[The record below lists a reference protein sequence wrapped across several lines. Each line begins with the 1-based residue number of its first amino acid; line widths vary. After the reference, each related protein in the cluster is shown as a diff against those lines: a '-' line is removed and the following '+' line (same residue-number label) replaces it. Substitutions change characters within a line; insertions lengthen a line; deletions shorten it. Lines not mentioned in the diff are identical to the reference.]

1 MPRSISAQQKAQIAM
16 LKVQLRAAELGFMVS
31 LPTEASSR
39 YDAIVDDGQALLRAQ
54 VKWGGVAS
62 SHSKNAVEV
71 DLRKGNNTR
80 LKTRKYS
87 GDEID
92 LLLVYLAEEDRVL
105 AFGPKVFHN
114 KASVFIRTAPPL
126 NGITKR
132 VLMSEDHVWNG

>member
-1 MPRSISAQQKAQIAM
+1 M
-16 LKVQLRAAELGFMVS
+16 S

-39 YDAIVDDGQALLRAQ
+39 YDAIVDDGRSLLRVQ
-54 VKWGGVAS
+54 IKWGGAAS

-87 GDEID
+87 EEEID

-105 AFGPKVFHN
+105 AFGPEVFHN
-114 KASVFIRTAPPL
+114 KASIFIRTAPPL

-132 VLMSEDHVWNG
+132 VLMSEDYVWNG